1 MNIISIFDISDDIV
15 ALLNRASELKKGKE
29 PKTLPRKTLG
39 LLFEK
44 TSTRTRVSFE
54 VAMTHLDGH
63 TIYLNPQDTQLAR
76 GERIRDTA
84 QTLSRYLDAIAIRTT
99 DHALLEEFSSYSKI
113 PVINALTDREHPCQA
128 LADLFTIKEKKRN
141 FNVKTAYI
149 GDGNNVC
156 NSLVAGAALVGM
168 EIAVA
173 TPEGYEPE
181 KKIIEKARS
190 IPGSKITLT
199 SDPEEAVSGAEI
211 IYTDVWVSM
220 GQEKEE
226 ADKLKAFKG
235 FQVDKELL
243 KKSKNALL
251 MHCLPAK
258 LGREVS
264 KDAFESPSCIAFDQ
278 AENRLHVQ
286 KALLEKVM
294 R

>member
-1 MNIISIFDISDDIV
+1 MNVLSIFDVADDI
-15 ALLNRASELKKGKE
+15 ADILNRAAELKKGKE
-29 PKTLPRKTLG
+29 PKELTRKTLG

-54 VAMTHLDGH
+54 VAMTHLGGH
-63 TIYLNPQDTQLAR
+63 TIYLNPQDTQMVR
-76 GERIRDTA
+76 GEPTRDTA
-84 QTLSRYLDAIAIRTT
+84 RTLSRYLDAVAIRKT
-99 DHALLEEFSSYSKI
+99 DHTSVEEFSSYSTI

-128 LADLFTIKEKKRN
+128 LADLFTIKEKKRS

-156 NSLVAGAALVGM
+156 NSLVGGAALVGM

-181 KKIIEKARS
+181 REIIQKAKK

-199 SDPEEAVSGAEI
+199 NDPKEAVRGAEI

-220 GQEKEE
+220 GQEKDE

-243 KKSKNALL
+243 KRSNNALL

-286 KALLEKVM
+286 KALLEKVI
-294 R
+294 